1 MNNIT
6 IGMNVLQLLLPFV
19 AFGDCVTN
27 IWFITDLILKKIHGE
42 IDSTTVLELAAIAFI
57 A

>member
-1 MNNIT
+1 MQNIT
-6 IGMNVLQLLLPFV
+6 IGMNVLQVLLPFV
-19 AFGDCVTN
+19 AFGDFATN
-27 IWFITDLILKKIHGE
+27 VWFITDLILKKIHGE